1 MIPYVRSKWC
11 SLYGLGIFTSLGYVV
26 VRRSVLRK
34 YENQDSPITIN
45 PALIQFLVL
54 HHEQRALMS
63 KPPCHLLK
71 EEERM
76 TDPLRQITAA
86 NKHGHRD
93 NLNITSFVS
102 SRSMYSL

>member
-54 HHEQRALMS
+54 YHDQ
-63 KPPCHLLK
+63 
-71 EEERM
+71 
-76 TDPLRQITAA
+76 
-86 NKHGHRD
+86 
-93 NLNITSFVS
+93 
-102 SRSMYSL
+102 